1 MKKILL
7 LLFCFPVFSQDY
19 LEEVTKV
26 FDNGKPMFVDYLDIE
41 DLKKVKTTRFDELGN
56 KIFSLSFN
64 KETGLP
70 DGEFFDLINKG
81 YFDNG
86 VLNCDDCLLV
96 ESNSPSVF
104 TYNYDNQNTLITKGT
119 VVNGRFI
126 GKIEKYGYLDKY
138 KYRYGFYISKRY
150 SNSGFKGIDS
160 DDDTIFVKIPSEFIF
175 YNQDGQIEGKY
186 TKELNGKKITF
197 DVVNGITKSYVSKDS
212 DGLIVDSLSNDN
224 KIWKINYK
232 FRKNDGFILLPG
244 FDVINNSS
252 SERIFYSDENFT
264 IFPNDYNGDEKY
276 ASFNLEYGVIPLGGN
291 SIKED
296 YFWIPMTGG
305 KPSILDENGLYSIY
319 NECLQTTYLKSLYVG
334 VEYYNLG
341 NGDVY
346 SNYSRKNDDCL
357 IWKPS
362 KTDNLFTFVYNYLV
376 NDEKRLFIKFSESSF
391 RGSGYRDDLERILN
405 SDDESNIFKKYLK
418 STDVPEYLLSFF
430 KENISI
436 SDYIKSIYEMLS
448 SDKVEV
454 QELYVWD
461 NPLNK
466 YVLVDFEKLIE
477 IAERKDTIINPDDY
491 ELKSISDKNENI
503 KFEQPNPNNPNDNNP
518 NNQNDNSFN
527 EDEYELKYTSDKNEN
542 KKKYKKNNFLLK
554 YTPGL
559 NKIHGLVNKND
570 KKGIYTKYF
579 FDDTKSLEDYSIHLS
594 NSDELTIVKKDLSE
608 LTIIFKTEI
617 TY

>member
-26 FDNGKPMFVDYLDIE
+26 FDNGKPMFIDYLDIE

-126 GKIEKYGYLDKY
+126 GKIEKYGYLGYLGETLKR
-138 KYRYGFYISKRY
+138 KNEIINNRRYGPDSSSRFKETYTY
-150 SNSGFKGIDS
+150 EGVGFE
-160 DDDTIFVKIPSEFIF
+160 KIPSDFIF

-186 TKELNGKKITF
+186 TKELRGLKITYN
-197 DVVNGITKSYVSKDS
+197 VVNGITKSYVSKDS

-244 FDVINNSS
+244 FDVIYNSS
-252 SERIFYSDENFT
+252 SERIFYDDESFT
-264 IFPNDYNGDEKY
+264 IFPNEYSGDEKY
-276 ASFNLEYGVIPLGGN
+276 AVFSLEYGVIPLGGN
-291 SIKED
+291 SINEE
-296 YFWIPMTGG
+296 YLWIPNTGG
-305 KPSILDENGLYSIY
+305 KPSILDENGLYTIY
-319 NECLQTTYLKSLYVG
+319 NECLQTTYLKSLYMG
-334 VEYYNLG
+334 VESYNH
-341 NGDVY
+341 GDSEVY

-391 RGSGYRDDLERILN
+391 VGSGYRDNLERILN

-418 STDVPEYLLSFF
+418 STVLPEYLLSFF

-477 IAERKDTIINPDDY
+477 IAEEKGKIINPDDY
-491 ELKSISDKNENI
+491 ELKSTSDKNENI
-503 KFEQPNPNNPNDNNP
+503 KFDWSVHEVW
-518 NNQNDNSFN
+518 
-527 EDEYELKYTSDKNEN
+527 YTSDRNGDGE
-542 KKKYKKNNFLLK
+542 Y
-554 YTPGL
+554 
-559 NKIHGLVNKND
+559 VSEMESWVKND
-570 KKGIYTKYF
+570 EFITKVEQLGY
-579 FDDTKSLEDYSIHLS
+579 KYDYSDKNTYYRVFL
-594 NSDELTIVKKDLSE
+594 KDLLRFKYYKLNEGDKLITKDENE
-608 LTIIFKTEI
+608 LFIIFSRKN
-617 TY
+617 